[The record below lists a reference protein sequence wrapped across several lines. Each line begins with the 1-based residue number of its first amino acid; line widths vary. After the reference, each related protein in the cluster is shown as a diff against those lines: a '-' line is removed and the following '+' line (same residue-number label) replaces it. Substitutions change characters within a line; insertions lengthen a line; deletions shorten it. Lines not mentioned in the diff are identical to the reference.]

1 MQCMALARQVTGM
14 SDIFSEAYGTYY
26 NIVADIL
33 GKAASDGLTLEQLK
47 RIVYKDG
54 YEESAL

>member
-1 MQCMALARQVTGM
+1 M
-14 SDIFSEAYGTYY
+14 SDIFSEVYGTYY

-33 GKAASDGLTLEQLK
+33 GKAASDGLTLEQLT

-54 YEESAL
+54 YSVA

>member
-1 MQCMALARQVTGM
+1 MTCMLCMALARQVMGM

-33 GKAASDGLTLEQLK
+33 GKAASDGLTL
-47 RIVYKDG
+47 
-54 YEESAL
+54 